1 MGTKLIIFKIDT
13 ITDKFNEYFDL
24 KLIEKTRTHFR
35 YKRLNLYQTSE
46 ENNIDGW
53 INLQRI
59 LFILGSTRLIGH
71 IIFLQMLTR
80 TLYKGNILSSHK
92 KYL

>member
-46 ENNIDGW
+46 ENNIDG
-53 INLQRI
+53 
-59 LFILGSTRLIGH
+59 
-71 IIFLQMLTR
+71 
-80 TLYKGNILSSHK
+80 
-92 KYL
+92 